1 MQETEKDLESEFKAG
16 QSVKCR
22 VVAAEPGGYHVKLIG
37 SKIDGYLPSQEELQI
52 GQAVP
57 ATFVCMNR
65 NRALMTF
72 AYRIGTTA
80 RVQAGLD
87 SESATAFAVWADS
100 HPRTFKL
107 RRAIDIIMPP
117 TKGKP
122 EILRAGDYDVARLS
136 HDLERSKLTGCLKA
150 VSQQKYSRSAMLLF
164 QGRAVGCI
172 YGKKPQSDPYPTETA
187 LQMML
192 LDMSFPETSLQLY
205 ELPLEVVLPMSSLF
219 LGCPVDEEATSTN
232 ERPQLNA
239 ALQSLKSKKTT
250 ACLTLHL
257 NSGSELCFAFVHK
270 GRYYGA
276 YHVEGQKF
284 ESDVNLFRQLIENDK
299 TATLEIHILP
309 GEMLTDSV
317 LFGYSIDS
325 IITEMEE
332 YPVH

>member
-1 MQETEKDLESEFKAG
+1 MQETEKDVEFKAG

-22 VVAAEPGGYHVKLIG
+22 VIAAEPGGYHVKLIG

-117 TKGKP
+117 LKGKP

-136 HDLERSKLTGCLKA
+136 HDLEHSKLTGCLKSI
-150 VSQQKYSRSAMLLF
+150 SQQKYSRSAMLLF
-164 QGRAVGCI
+164 EGRAVGCI

-192 LDMSFPETSLQLY
+192 LDMAFPETSLQLY
-205 ELPLEVVLPMSSLF
+205 ELPLEVVLSMSSLF
-219 LGCPVDEEATSTN
+219 LGCPVDKEETS
-232 ERPQLNA
+232 ERPQLNTL
-239 ALQSLKSKKTT
+239 LQSLKSKKLT
-250 ACLTLHL
+250 ACLSLHL

-270 GRYYGA
+270 GRYFGA
-276 YHVEGQKF
+276 FHVEGQKF
-284 ESDVNLFRQLIENDK
+284 ESDVNLFNDLIASDK
-299 TATLEIHILP
+299 TSTLDQHILP
-309 GEMLTDSV
+309 SEMLSDSV

-325 IITEMEE
+325 IITEMED